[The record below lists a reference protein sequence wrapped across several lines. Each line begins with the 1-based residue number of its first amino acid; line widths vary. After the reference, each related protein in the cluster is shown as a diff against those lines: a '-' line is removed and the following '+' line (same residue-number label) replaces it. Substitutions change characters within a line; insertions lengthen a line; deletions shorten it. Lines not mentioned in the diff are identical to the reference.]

1 MIYDANVL
9 MLCVYSVYIRL
20 FTVPSA
26 ILYYAILNTMPDINS
41 LTYFSST
48 FLYPYLGQIPH
59 GCIQNVYSTAD
70 PAKQA
75 EIYSWSRLFYA
86 ETKGQLGYVTG
97 NLYHTWHGDLDT
109 RQYYQRIQD
118 FNTIEKKVTTGP
130 NGATAQPHV
139 KDANGL
145 YVSKV
150 PELNKYV
157 GEYFDHRDGNGVP
170 VKPVVAV
177 NKGGSVAT
185 TASPSNTPTTAPRLG
200 NQPGKPNQSP
210 VFSVPSRNQPP
221 TYRTV
226 GGGDFDGGGL
236 DDVNTPST
244 IGGGGGGF
252 YYNDPTD
259 DISVAVAEVVDD
271 AGGAAD
277 NGITY
282 VTSAG
287 GYYD

>member
-1 MIYDANVL
+1 MY
-9 MLCVYSVYIRL
+9 RL
-20 FTVPSA
+20 YTA
-26 ILYYAILNTMPDINS
+26 LYYTQCIYHAIYYLAYS
-41 LTYFSST
+41 L
-48 FLYPYLGQIPH
+48 LIIILIPIGQIPH

-118 FNTIEKKVTTGP
+118 FNAIEKKAII
-130 NGATAQPHV
+130 GAAQPHV

-170 VKPVVAV
+170 VKPVVTV

-200 NQPGKPNQSP
+200 NQPGKSTQSP
-210 VFSVPSRNQPP
+210 VYSVPSRNQPP

-226 GGGDFDGGGL
+226 GGGDYDGGGL
-236 DDVNTPST
+236 DDINTPST

-252 YYNDPTD
+252 YYNDPID
-259 DISVAVAEVVDD
+259 DISVAVVEQVND
-271 AGGAAD
+271 AGGAMD

>member
-1 MIYDANVL
+1 MHVPYHTPTRSLLI
-9 MLCVYSVYIRL
+9 SL
-20 FTVPSA
+20 F
-26 ILYYAILNTMPDINS
+26 LS
-41 LTYFSST
+41 L
-48 FLYPYLGQIPH
+48 PIGQIPH

-118 FNTIEKKVTTGP
+118 FNAIEKKAIVGTTG
-130 NGATAQPHV
+130 AAAPHV

-150 PELNKYV
+150 PELNRYV

-170 VKPVVAV
+170 VKPVVTV

-200 NQPGKPNQSP
+200 NQPGKSTQSP
-210 VFSVPSRNQPP
+210 VYSVPSRNQPP

-226 GGGDFDGGGL
+226 GGGDYDGGGL
-236 DDVNTPST
+236 DDINTPST

-252 YYNDPTD
+252 YYNDPID
-259 DISVAVAEVVDD
+259 DISVAVVEQVND
-271 AGGAAD
+271 AGGAMD